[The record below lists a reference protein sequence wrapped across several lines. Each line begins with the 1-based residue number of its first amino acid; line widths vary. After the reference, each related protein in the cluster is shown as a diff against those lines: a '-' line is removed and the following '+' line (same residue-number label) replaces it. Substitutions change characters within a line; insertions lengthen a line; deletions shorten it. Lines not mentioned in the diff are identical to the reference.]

1 MPFAFN
7 TLVKRRRK
15 PVTAKKP
22 KETDVILKA
31 LQTLQRNKITFT
43 ISNQSVVEP
52 PREVYTSQILCW
64 NQSCISVKRNAMLLK
79 GTMLDDDNAELLGFY
94 TIEGDTKTESKCVV
108 SSPSTGLKDI
118 LQQLLTGI
126 KEISTNSNC
135 DKLTCSKRRR
145 SSKRRDVKV
154 SEFNSTTESELERL
168 FRKSSD
174 VLVRNRRLL
183 AAAKEQSSNY
193 ESLSEVDSDLM
204 VDSGL
209 VTATPVND
217 SDSIFSCTTISEGF
231 KGFSKH
237 DVTKSTLFLHTAQR
251 CQTQLEK
258 GYETPVC
265 PVLISPL
272 ASSTKS
278 TPPKNNYTP
287 LYYAGNFKIPPTPCS
302 DIEYCPTSLA
312 VAGQK
317 LDFQTDLNLTIR
329 TEDLN
334 HCSLSDL
341 HISDLDLSVRD
352 PKRKSEENIKD
363 RPCKTP
369 RYEHKQYQLDSVN
382 GGARKKVLSKE
393 YISSSSDSDS
403 DQPVKPPKLKTPPR
417 KNIKVTNQEK
427 TDNPTIKRQKV
438 KSKLKTPP
446 RRSLRLSTG
455 NETDLKQNQTLPLR
469 QPLTSDKRL
478 SISEGLQ
485 ERLTALF
492 SDSED
497 KVQLNDRVPPPPT
510 KSKIPKTSIPSRKNI
525 CDNSSCGTTVELKN
539 PTCKKINI
547 VQDILITNNNKAID
561 LLADRGDVKFSLPR
575 KKPPLQSEGNTP
587 VDILSQVMQDMTK
600 TGPAQRPQPK
610 RIVPQPQP
618 VFQPTQPK
626 LEEKRDLEDCPK
638 SPDIFEEPEETPPPK
653 LIPEDRPIALLP
665 GKY

>member
-7 TLVKRRRK
+7 TLVKPRRRL
-15 PVTAKKP
+15 VTVKKP

-43 ISNQSVVEP
+43 ISNQSVVQP
-52 PREVYTSQILCW
+52 PREVYT
-64 NQSCISVKRNAMLLK
+64 NQSVCLIQSCMSLKRNAMLLR
-79 GTMLDDDNAELLGFY
+79 GTSSDDDDAELLGFY
-94 TIEGDTKTESKCVV
+94 TLEGATKTVTESKCVV

-135 DKLTCSKRRR
+135 DKLTCSKRRK
-145 SSKRRDVKV
+145 SSKKRAVKM
-154 SEFNSTTESELERL
+154 SDFNSTTESELERL

-217 SDSIFSCTTISEGF
+217 SDSILSCTTISEGF
-231 KGFSKH
+231 KGFSKQ
-237 DVTKSTLFLHTAQR
+237 DVTNSTLFWHAAQR
-251 CQTQLEK
+251 CQTQQEK
-258 GYETPVC
+258 EYEMPVC

-278 TPPKNNYTP
+278 TPPKDTCSLP
-287 LYYAGNFKIPPTPCS
+287 YYADNFKIPPTPDVEDCK
-302 DIEYCPTSLA
+302 TSA
-312 VAGQK
+312 VTQK
-317 LDFQTDLNLTIR
+317 LDFQTDLDLSIH

-334 HCSLSDL
+334 NCSLSDL
-341 HISDLDLSVRD
+341 HISDLDLSVRA
-352 PKRKSEENIKD
+352 PKRKFEEDTD
-363 RPCKTP
+363 REPCKSP
-369 RYEHKQYQLDSVN
+369 KLDSVKV
-382 GGARKKVLSKE
+382 RKKVLSKE
-393 YISSSSDSDS
+393 YVSSNSDSDS

-417 KNIKVTNQEK
+417 RSLKVTNQDK
-427 TDNPTIKRQKV
+427 TLDKPTMKSQKV

-455 NETDLKQNQTLPLR
+455 NESELGQNLPLKP
-469 QPLTSDKRL
+469 PLSSARRSSRL
-478 SISEGLQ
+478 STSGGLP
-485 ERLTALF
+485 ERLF
-492 SDSED
+492 SDRD
-497 KVQLNDRVPPPPT
+497 DDNGVPPALI
-510 KSKIPKTSIPSRKNI
+510 KSKIPKTLIPSRKNI
-525 CDNSSCGTTVELKN
+525 CDNSSCANTVELKK

-547 VQDILITNNNKAID
+547 VQDILITNNKAID
-561 LLADRGDVKFSLPR
+561 LLAGRGGLKFSLPK
-575 KKPPLQSEGNTP
+575 KKPLSKNEENTP

-610 RIVPQPQP
+610 RLVPLPRP
-618 VFQPTQPK
+618 VFPATQPK
-626 LEEKRDLEDCPK
+626 LQEQSDFEDCPK
-638 SPDIFEEPEETPPPK
+638 SPEVLAELEETPPPK
-653 LIPEDRPIALLP
+653 LIPEDPPTVLLS
-665 GKY
+665 GKW